1 MAFSFL
7 CLNCSGKEHHM
18 HVKIPKW
25 PYINLL
31 INNPH
36 ALWETTNVP
45 WAHTRYGPSQIV
57 AKRPSK
63 GAQPTLQEDGRSPR
77 YAQLYF
83 YDTQN
88 EAANR
93 MSAFLGGDS
102 RETVDET
109 LTNSLITMLDEFSAV
124 AQAFRMA
131 RDWAS
136 NNTSV
141 DCTLRLL
148 AKISNSRQYNAP
160 NVGEVAALITSDFG
174 HCNSSHD
181 IIVQQRNCAP
191 QRISEL
197 HQLYMALQYPLL
209 FPYGETGYHENIPY
223 HCNSGRRKTSRGYIT
238 MREFYCYRIQQ
249 RENEGTT
256 LLRGGWLFQ
265 QYLVDAYTAVEEQ
278 RLKYLRNHQNELCT
292 DLYNNVC
299 DAVTRG
305 DTKAASIGK
314 RIILPSLHTG
324 SPRYML
330 QNYQDAM
337 ALCREFDNPNLFIT
351 FTSNPKWPEIEGIH
365 IIEFQK
371 RGLPHV
377 HILIWLTCAYKCK
390 TPEDINDLI
399 SAEIPSEKHDPDG
412 YKAVTEF
419 MLHDPCGRQH
429 KVAPCMIDNQCSK
442 HFPKPYYSETIIDED
457 GYANYRRRNNGVN
470 VKKGKTTLDN
480 SFIVPYNRYM
490 LIRYN
495 AHINVEWC
503 NRSRAIKYL
512 FKYLNKGP
520 DRATIVIQ
528 ENVLPAQNS
537 SDILKKLLT
546 SMKSRIIWIAAIYL
560 RAKLYGD
567 YFLTTSTSLSRP

>member
-45 WAHTRYGPSQIV
+45 WAHSFQLIHPTENQIISIGDTHAPVICREEPGTKTINVEYHNQGPPTFKCPTCNATMWYDERHNKPKHTKKPTFSICCQNGKILLPKLKSPPPLLMRLLDYTDTSTARFREQI
-57 AKRPSK
+57 R
-63 GAQPTLQEDGRSPR
+63 
-77 YAQLYF
+77 
-83 YDTQN
+83 N
-88 EAANR
+88 EATNH
-93 MSAFLGGDS
+93 MLAFLGGDS

-109 LTNSLITMLDEFSAV
+109 LTNSLITMLDEFSAA

-136 NNTSV
+136 NNTSG
-141 DCTLRLL
+141 DCALRLL
-148 AKISNSRQYNAP
+148 AKYQTPIS
-160 NVGEVAALITSDFG
+160 IM
-174 HCNSSHD
+174 
-181 IIVQQRNCAP
+181 
-191 QRISEL
+191 
-197 HQLYMALQYPLL
+197 HQVLVRWQILSLATLATYPLL
-209 FPYGETGYHENIPY
+209 FPYGEIGYHENIPY

-256 LLRGGWLFQ
+256 LLRGGRLFQ
-265 QYLVDAYTAVEEQ
+265 QYLVDAYTEVEEQ
-278 RLKYLRNHQNELCT
+278 RLKYLRNHQNELRT

-299 DAVTRG
+299 DA
-305 DTKAASIGK
+305 
-314 RIILPSLHTG
+314 
-324 SPRYML
+324 
-330 QNYQDAM
+330 
-337 ALCREFDNPNLFIT
+337 
-351 FTSNPKWPEIEGIH
+351 
-365 IIEFQK
+365 
-371 RGLPHV
+371 
-377 HILIWLTCAYKCK
+377 

-399 SAEIPSEKHDPDG
+399 SAEIPNEKHDPEG

-419 MLHDPCGRQH
+419 MLHGPCGGQH
-429 KVAPCMIDNQCSK
+429 KDAPCMIDNQCSK
-442 HFPKPYYSETIIDED
+442 HFPKSYYSETTIDED
-457 GYANYRRRNNGVN
+457 GYPNYRRRNNGVN
-470 VKKGKTTLDN
+470 VNKGKTTLDN
-480 SFIVPYNRYM
+480 SFVVPYNRYL

-495 AHINVEWC
+495 AHIHFELC

-512 FKYLNKGP
+512 FKYLNKGS

-537 SDILKKLLT
+537 SDIREKIIDVDEIKNYLDCRYLSPCEAVWRLFSYDIHFSKPSVIKLSYHLPNQQSVT
-546 SMKSRIIWIAAIYL
+546 LHDSQHLPAL
-560 RAKLYGD
+560 LQ
-567 YFLTTSTSLSRP
+567 RPSIKETMFTQWF